1 MSPIPVNLATEDR
14 LSEAVLRRVL
24 EHVGRGYSV
33 GTAYGRTGFG
43 YLRKTITGWN
53 SAARGVPFVVLVDLD
68 RLPCPRYLIESWLGT
83 TQHPN
88 LLVRIAVREVES
100 WLLADAA
107 NLSSY
112 LSISAR
118 WVPDDPDNLPDPK
131 QALINLAARSRSADI
146 RSRLVPKQ
154 GSTARQGRDHN
165 SLSTFVNSAWDV
177 DLARSKS
184 PSLRRTVSVRTSPL

>member
-1 MSPIPVNLATEDR
+1 MCFLAQLPAAFASSTFSDESHPINLATEDR

-146 RSRLVPKQ
+146 QV
-154 GSTARQGRDHN
+154 A
-165 SLSTFVNSAWDV
+165 LSQ
-177 DLARSKS
+177 SKEAQ
-184 PSLRRTVSVRTSPL
+184 RGKAGITIAFPLL

>member
-1 MSPIPVNLATEDR
+1 M
-14 LSEAVLRRVL
+14 
-24 EHVGRGYSV
+24 

-68 RLPCPRYLIESWLGT
+68 LSAMPKVFDRILVKAPP
-83 TQHPN
+83 QHPN

-184 PSLRRTVSVRTSPL
+184 PSLRTDRKRPNSPLEELRRVCLKCPLIFSGHLLRVL